1 MRIVAGS
8 RRGIPLKSLPGT
20 GTRPTS
26 DKVKESLFNI
36 IGPYFDGGTVVELFG
51 GSGSLSLEALS
62 RGADQAI
69 IFEKNPKACAIIQ
82 ENTEKCRFADRIHI
96 HRADAR
102 NAAKILNSKGH
113 RADLL
118 FIDPPYAQE
127 RLYALGNDLVEA
139 GLLTEDALIIC
150 EHEKS
155 MELPT
160 SYGPFIIIKNV
171 VYGNTAITIFGNEG

>member
-8 RRGIPLKSLPGT
+8 RRGIPLKSLPGL

-62 RGADQAI
+62 RGADNAI
-69 IFEKNPKACAIIQ
+69 IFEKSPKACAIIQ
-82 ENTEKCRFADRIHI
+82 ANAEKCRFIDQIHI
-96 HRADAR
+96 HRTDAR
-102 NAAKILNSKGH
+102 NAAKMLQTNETK
-113 RADLL
+113 ADLL

-127 RLYALGNDLVEA
+127 KLYGLANDLVAA
-139 GLLTEDALIIC
+139 GQLTETALIIC
-150 EHEKS
+150 EHEKN
-155 MELPT
+155 MELPL
-160 SYGPFIIIKNV
+160 SYGPFMKIKHV
-171 VYGNTAITIFGNEG
+171 VYGNTAITIYGNEG